1 MKPSFFRP
9 TTILAALAFAAIGV
23 VAVAEPAAAA
33 VTRHDGVTRFNW
45 GRNCESVIYGYPYV
59 EAAAGLVARRPV
71 RRRRAAEGRRGL
83 LRRLRGRRRSATPTR
98 ASARR

>member
-9 TTILAALAFAAIGV
+9 TTTIAALAFAALGV

-45 GRNCESVIYGYPYV
+45 GRNCASVIYGYPYV
-59 EAAAGLVARRPV
+59 EAAAGLVASVSV
-71 RRRRAAEGRRGL
+71 RRCRAAEDR
-83 LRRLRGRRRSATPTR
+83 
-98 ASARR
+98 